1 MKLTNTLERCPNCNN
16 LFFHLLN
23 SRAVIHLTLNET
35 ESIYTYCSEKC
46 LEEKLSNI
54 NSKSNI
60 LDPYLVIKNKA
71 RIAAEGNNPVI
82 WRVDL
87 DIKYPE
93 LEIKNVS

>member
-1 MKLTNTLERCPNCNN
+1 MKPTGRLEKCPNCNS
-16 LFFHLLN
+16 LFFYLLN
-23 SRAVIHLTLNET
+23 SRAVLHVTLNET
-35 ESIYTYCSEKC
+35 ESVYTYCSEKC

-54 NSKSNI
+54 NSKNNI
-60 LDPYLVIKNKA
+60 LDPHLMIKNKV
-71 RIAAEGNNPVI
+71 RIEAEGNNPVI